1 MTTLLARDALKGNI
15 LDQIANLEVRLR
27 ALEELG
33 GGGAGGASGG
43 ASLPP
48 TGDSHTV
55 AVSFNDAFPNYLGD
69 KLVGDSPLL
78 VVELNDGGNEQ
89 LLLSIAPHL
98 TPDAHHAPVTAGDGI
113 SLSGQQVAVNS
124 SVVRTSRSITAG
136 SGLTGGGDLSA
147 NRTINVGAGAGITVS
162 ADAVALTTPGGLS
175 ATSTNNAAGNHT
187 HAIAASA
194 NPGAAESLL
203 KTTSG
208 GLLTLHSLTL
218 TNDLILGR
226 VDSDA
231 LPKVT
236 AVRDLGSTGL
246 KWRNLHLSGSVNA
259 NAGLFAGAV
268 DVGDDLTVGLNV
280 LQVDVSGQRVGINR
294 AADPQFQ
301 LDVLGNMRASG
312 YIVGQHAI
320 QLSDAVGIWHFDG
333 ANPDDF
339 DGSLLGHK
347 GQTPEQAYGP
357 TVFRPGRFGKA
368 VQLAG
373 ATTNLI
379 TNPIMQTGTLG
390 SVPTGYNGGGS
401 GNLTQLSEAFSYVG
415 TRSVYIERVGSVVA
429 LVTSIN
435 YVAGVSYR
443 LSFYVRRP
451 DGAAVTTSDVT
462 NAFIENTLV
471 GIASITPAE
480 NSWYRVVSN
489 TRVAAATITS
499 NAGMYI
505 GVGRAFYVDGMQ
517 VEASSYATPLAY
529 GDMPGHA
536 WTGTPHASTSTRAG
550 NALAYPQ
557 QPLGQSGTVMFWWKP
572 SGNTGAYQQLWGQ
585 GGLALFYDGGSQQ
598 MRLFNSNG
606 PVYGGYP
613 MAITPETWYFLALVW
628 TPQEMRLYVNPNS
641 GTPSDTQAIS
651 GSNLDGTMILSHPDN
666 SANGLIDEL
675 VVVNRALDADLIRAI
690 FESNAPVFAETSTWS
705 FQLPNSLVWADEE
718 GLWMR
723 RATGEA
729 AFGMVGVDGKSWG
742 GLTLDAGDLLIGNTA
757 GNYVRFD
764 ASAGTVTFAGDGD
777 GITNIDGG
785 NIQTGTITADS
796 LDVSQ
801 LSAIT
806 ADLGTVTAGHISG
819 TTIEAGQGALLLD
832 QEGMNLV
839 DAGTLIQFQS
849 EGLIRG
855 AMGMFRN
862 DTIRLLSVA
871 GAEPVPLNGDISF
884 EEGLGIFTGFEAVGW
899 LANVTRVDTVAYQ
912 GDYSLHF
919 VWRWN
924 EILEIDYIR
933 SGEVATSAAAILIK
947 GFIKPDANGWFAND
961 NFTVRWFDSSN
972 NLVGG
977 GGMGVD
983 WEPTPGW
990 VEFQSVVARPSG
1002 ATKFKLEIGNL
1013 MPITGDGQRTRGA
1026 YIDNL
1031 SIRELSAAQYAM
1043 LDMAPD
1049 SLRISANSLFLN
1061 SPSIT
1066 IPSGTTIT
1074 GPVSASSFLR
1084 GARLRLNTLSSNPA
1098 FTADVP
1104 DVYVKGT
1111 KLIVLYR
1118 DGATT
1123 RYKYLELSGTGATWT
1138 HTTTPP

>member
-27 ALEELG
+27 SLEELG
-33 GGGAGGASGG
+33 GGVAGGASGG
-43 ASLPP
+43 ASLPSA
-48 TGDSHTV
+48 GDDYTV
-55 AVSFNDAFPNYLGD
+55 AVSFNDSFPNYLDG
-69 KLVGDSPLL
+69 KLAGDSPLI
-78 VVELNDGGNEQ
+78 VVELNNGGNEQ

-113 SLSGQQVAVNS
+113 SLSGQQVAVDS

-147 NRTINVGAGAGITVS
+147 NRTINVGAGAGITVN
-162 ADAVALTTPGGLS
+162 ADDVALTTPGGLS
-175 ATSTNNAAGNHT
+175 ATSTNNAAGSHT

-231 LPKVT
+231 LPKAT

-320 QLSDAVGIWHFDG
+320 QLSEAVGIWHFDG

-347 GQTPEQAYGP
+347 GQTPEQVYGP

-368 VQLAG
+368 IQVAG
-373 ATTNLI
+373 ATTNILP
-379 TNPIMQTGTLG
+379 NPILG
-390 SVPTGYNGGGS
+390 SA
-401 GNLTQLSEAFSYVG
+401 LSPSWSSNNSYV
-415 TRSVYIERVGSVVA
+415 TLSLSTERVLFGSNSVKATISNTLASSFQVTMQCPFAGGMSPLTGSIYVYLDDLVNVTGSSVIVMVPRWEGGANAAANGTGVVVLNQLQNKSGWWRISLTA
-429 LVTSIN
+429 TPDYGDRN
-435 YVAGVSYR
+435 YVR
-443 LSFYVRRP
+443 FYVQ
-451 DGAAVTTSDVT
+451 V
-462 NAFIENTLV
+462 F
-471 GIASITPAE
+471 
-480 NSWYRVVSN
+480 N
-489 TRVAAATITS
+489 TRRQ
-499 NAGMYI
+499 
-505 GVGRAFYVDGMQ
+505 VGDYVHMDGGQ
-517 VEASSYATPLAY
+517 IEVGSYPTPLAY

-536 WTGTPHASTSTRAG
+536 WTGTPHASTSTRGG
-550 NALAYPQ
+550 NALVYPQ

-675 VVVNRALDADLIRAI
+675 VVVNRALDADLIRAVY
-690 FESNAPVFAETSTWS
+690 ESNAPVFAETSTWS
-705 FQLPNSLVWADEE
+705 FQLPNNLVWADEE

-819 TTIEAGQGALLLD
+819 ATIEAGQGALLLD
-832 QEGMNLV
+832 DSGMSLRRPTTLVEIYEEADAETKIGDIGMNGQAVRISRSQFTNENLMPNPTFEDSDIDWSVIVGSGWADLSRTSDQAYVGSHSLLAIWQVHNLDFSTGDYVASPFIPISGAAALV
-839 DAGTLIQFQS
+839 KFAAKVNTSYRYSSTVPEHWVCVKWYNDSDA
-849 EGLIRG
+849 
-855 AMGMFRN
+855 
-862 DTIRLLSVA
+862 
-871 GAEPVPLNGDISF
+871 PVGVVTFLGNRPAVISGDWRF
-884 EEGLGIFTGFEAVGW
+884 YEIFT
-899 LANVTRVDTVAYQ
+899 T
-912 GDYSLHF
+912 
-919 VWRWN
+919 
-924 EILEIDYIR
+924 
-933 SGEVATSAAAILIK
+933 
-947 GFIKPDANGWFAND
+947 KPG
-961 NFTVRWFDSSN
+961 
-972 NLVGG
+972 
-977 GGMGVD
+977 
-983 WEPTPGW
+983 
-990 VEFQSVVARPSG
+990 G
-1002 ATKFKLEIGNL
+1002 ATKLRLIVGNEGSL
-1013 MPITGDGQRTRGA
+1013 TIA
-1026 YIDNL
+1026 
-1031 SIRELSAAQYAM
+1031 
-1043 LDMAPD
+1043 APD
-1049 SLRISANSLFLN
+1049 NGSFALYVDA
-1061 SPSIT
+1061 IT
-1066 IPSGTTIT
+1066 
-1074 GPVSASSFLR
+1074 V
-1084 GARLRLNTLSSNPA
+1084 LSSPTTDYAYLDLTPQRVATNKTLGLVATGTPTA
-1098 FTADVP
+1098 FNNEANI
-1104 DVYVKGT
+1104 YVKSN
-1111 KLIVLYR
+1111 KLIIQYV
-1118 DGATT
+1118 DGAWPGTT
-1123 RYKYLELSGTGATWT
+1123 RYKYLDLTGTGATWT